1 MKLRSDVRS
10 LRGPAGMVA
19 GLVLAILVM
28 PIGEAPVAAHEP
40 PVIIRQD
47 VTGIGFPNPCTG
59 EGITITG
66 GSLQW
71 VSHMTEDKGG
81 GLHVSIRGNAQG
93 VMAEGDITGRMYRLA
108 GDFWAEWN
116 IRPGGLPFTT
126 TVVEVHNLVSSG
138 ASDNVVVHILWHLTV
153 NPDGDVS
160 AAVDSFRA
168 ECRG

>member
-1 MKLRSDVRS
+1 VNLRSDARERRLAAQV
-10 LRGPAGMVA
+10 GG
-19 GLVLAILVM
+19 GLVLAVVAM
-28 PIGEAPVAAHEP
+28 FVPAGPVVTDEP
-40 PVIIRQD
+40 PVLIRQD

-71 VSHMTEDKGG
+71 VSHVTEDQHG

-93 VMAEGDITGRMYRLA
+93 VVAEGEATGAMYRLA

-126 TVVEVHNLVSSG
+126 TVVEVHNVISSG
-138 ASDNVVVHILWHLTV
+138 PSDNVVVHILWHLTV
-153 NPDGDVS
+153 GADGEVT
-160 AAVDSFRA
+160 AAVDSFRG